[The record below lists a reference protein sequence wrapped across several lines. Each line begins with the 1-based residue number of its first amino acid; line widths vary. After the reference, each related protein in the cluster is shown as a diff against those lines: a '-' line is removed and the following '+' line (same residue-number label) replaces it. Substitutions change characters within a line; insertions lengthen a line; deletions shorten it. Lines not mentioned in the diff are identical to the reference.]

1 MGARHHHLPSNQVF
15 IKVSSLNQTRSI
27 LCDKS
32 IRPES
37 ERNHGVGRHECPEH
51 ATVYVF
57 GILRALIRCSF

>member
-1 MGARHHHLPSNQVF
+1 
-15 IKVSSLNQTRSI
+15 VSSLNQTRSI

-37 ERNHGVGRHECPEH
+37 ERNHGVGRHECPEQ
-51 ATVYVF
+51 ATVYVV